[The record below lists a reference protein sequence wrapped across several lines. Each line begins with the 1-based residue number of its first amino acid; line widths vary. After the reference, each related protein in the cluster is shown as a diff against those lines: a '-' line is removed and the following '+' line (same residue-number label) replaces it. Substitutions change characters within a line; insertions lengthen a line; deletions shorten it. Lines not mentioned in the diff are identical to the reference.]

1 MNKRFQ
7 KAIHRRRILMS
18 DKHVQSCSN
27 LLLVKQLQIIT
38 MRCNF
43 ISIRMLQIR
52 TWNHSN
58 HSQGCGQT
66 GTFTP
71 CWQCILQQPFWKAIW
86 QYLAKLRTRVSYDT
100 EISVLVYIPKNTHT
114 NQCSVIY
121 RETHFSIF
129 YDNQKHRHPRC
140 LSPGDQSVKYGGYGP
155 QCCRRMH
162 EPQVHIA
169 TQTAEKQHCT
179 RREIDQ
185 GHRTHIHTY
194 VHTQTHSQNYLFT
207 P

>member
-140 LSPGDQSVKYGGYGP
+140 LSPGDRSEILIF
-155 QCCRRMH
+155 RM
-162 EPQVHIA
+162 EDTSTCLKIEMKKVSG
-169 TQTAEKQHCT
+169 K
-179 RREIDQ
+179 EICVTI
-185 GHRTHIHTY
+185 GKVTMRK
-194 VHTQTHSQNYLFT
+194 S
-207 P
+207 